1 VLQESGLKNQ
11 LVHHKEGIYFALT
24 LLVSILTYVVL
35 LFSIIGIAMI
45 VVLMLISYFFHAISM
60 ASIRRNGVRLS
71 ERQFP
76 ELYQKAEK
84 LARDMEIEKMPAI
97 YVLESMG
104 ILNAF
109 ATRFFGKNMVVV
121 YSEIFDLS
129 EENREDELLFVLAHE
144 FAHIKRRHVLV
155 HLLLLPA
162 MFIPFLGEAY
172 LRACEYTCDRYAAYY
187 VGNLDAAKEALSMLA
202 IGKKLSSKMSKEA
215 YVEQIREESGFF
227 TWLSEKLSSH
237 PDLPKR
243 INALDHWVSP
253 EQYPLLRDK
262 KTGLVVGIIGSIVM
276 IAALTGVVTLFVK
289 SATAF
294 SAFLEDSYLYG
305 EEEYLLEE
313 EEGMISYPPVVQAV
327 IDEDM
332 DKLQQLIAEGAS
344 IDEEDDEGY
353 TALHYAA
360 MWGDLEATKWLI
372 ENGAD
377 VNTTDNWG
385 STPIMNAV
393 YNGAGVETVKL
404 LLENGAD
411 KTLKDSEGKTAY
423 DYAVENRDAQLRD
436 LLK

>member
-1 VLQESGLKNQ
+1 MLQESGLRNQ

-24 LLVSILTYVVL
+24 LLFSILTYVAL

-45 VVLMLISYFFHAISM
+45 VALMLISYFFHAISM

-76 ELYQKAEK
+76 ELYQQAVK
-84 LARDMEIEKMPAI
+84 LAGDMEIEKMPAI

-104 ILNAF
+104 TLNAF
-109 ATRFFGKNMVVV
+109 ATRFFGKDMVVV

-162 MFIPFLGEAY
+162 MFIPLLGEAY

-243 INALDHWVSP
+243 INALDHWVNP

-262 KTGLVVGIIGSIVM
+262 KTGLVVGIIVSIVM
-276 IAALTGVVTLFVK
+276 VAALTGVVTLFVK

-294 SAFLEDSYLYG
+294 SAFLEEPYLY
-305 EEEYLLEE
+305 EE
-313 EEGMISYPPVVQAV
+313 EEAMISYPPVVQAV
-327 IDEDM
+327 MDEDM
-332 DKLQQLIAEGAS
+332 DKLQKLIAEGAL
-344 IDEEDDEGY
+344 IDEKDDEGY

-385 STPIMNAV
+385 STPLMNAV
-393 YNGAGVETVKL
+393 FNGADMETVEL

-411 KTLKDSEGKTAY
+411 KTLKDSEEKTAY

>member
-1 VLQESGLKNQ
+1 MLQESGLRNQ
-11 LVHHKEGIYFALT
+11 LVHHKEGIYFAIT
-24 LLVSILTYVVL
+24 LLVSILTYVAL

-45 VVLMLISYFFHAISM
+45 VALMLISYFFHAISM

-76 ELYQKAEK
+76 ELYQKAVK
-84 LARDMEIEKMPAI
+84 LAGDMEIEKMPAI

-104 ILNAF
+104 TLNAF
-109 ATRFFGKNMVVV
+109 ATRFFGKDMVVV

-129 EENREDELLFVLAHE
+129 EEEREEELLFVLAHE
-144 FAHIKRRHVLV
+144 FAHIKRRHVMV

-227 TWLSEKLSSH
+227 PWLSEKLSSH

-243 INALDHWVSP
+243 INALDHWVNP

-262 KTGLVVGIIGSIVM
+262 KTGLVVGIIVSIVM
-276 IAALTGVVTLFVK
+276 VAALTGVVTLFVK

-294 SAFLEDSYLYG
+294 STFLEEPYLY
-305 EEEYLLEE
+305 EE
-313 EEGMISYPPVVQAV
+313 EEAMISYPPVVQAV
-327 IDEDM
+327 MDEDM
-332 DKLQQLIAEGAS
+332 DKLQKLIAEGAP
-344 IDEEDDEGY
+344 IDEKDDEGY

-377 VNTTDNWG
+377 VNTTDAWG
-385 STPIMNAV
+385 STPLMNAV
-393 YNGAGVETVKL
+393 YNEAGVETVEL
-404 LLENGAD
+404 LLENGAN